1 MSKIETVFSALAF
14 SAVIALCMIAEPL
27 ADLIYMI
34 WRA

>member
-1 MSKIETVFSALAF
+1 MKKETILSALAF
-14 SAVIALCMIAEPL
+14 ATVIALCMIVEPL